1 MISGGSLPAFR
12 IFKRKFLI
20 SMLMSALNL
29 YSGFLEDNY
38 EKHQWRIASP
48 GECLI
53 EEKRRKEGARDSGR
67 KEKKVRVIKKNK

>member
-1 MISGGSLPAFR
+1 
-12 IFKRKFLI
+12 
-20 SMLMSALNL
+20 MSALNL